1 MGIRMSNKVRDF
13 VDQVAPL
20 AIEIG
25 AKYGIDPKLIIAQTA
40 LETGWGSSVAG
51 NNYFGVKG
59 KGQKVRT
66 QEQGPGANYGVIDDF
81 RVYDGLRSSME
92 DYARLIGTNP
102 RYAAVPKANSL
113 NGQIQAVFD
122 AGYATDD
129 NSDGDGGYVGKL
141 KAVSGMIGDL
151 SKYRQA
157 PTPATINAGLRDGTA
172 LDAIAGM
179 AGGTAAT
186 AYAPAG
192 MALPQLTPN
201 VNADVPLPRRR
212 PSGSDR
218 MMNDTFDSLG
228 NTLSGADGLAL
239 NPVTGAAP
247 TGFDAGL
254 GFFSNGQP
262 AMGMLPER
270 ANSLGMTAG
279 IDPTFTLP
287 QYPDPASMSDDMR
300 LMRSANAQGLPPLP
314 PLTGEKPATVATGY
328 DAWLSGGALPGAGPS
343 TRTVASVPIDPL
355 TRLPMNT
362 ETQQAADTSR
372 WGSQFMRNDR
382 LPTGT
387 PGATAMD
394 PVFGGIPP
402 QVVASSG
409 FKHAGEGA
417 DPLVGLPPFPAPYGV
432 AEGARNRYASNNLYG
447 TGGVDIDPGM
457 IPPVP
462 QRFGMGDLA
471 RIAAPNR
478 QAVADRVDGMRAGM
492 VPTNLPGRASTSQSN
507 GLMGTLAS
515 LFGGGPKTGVA
526 TMQDI
531 QRPNP
536 SQQYGL
542 AGAGLFRTPAFGNAL
557 ASALSAATPGGANLS
572 NFAIG
577 TNGYAYERN
586 KDGSY
591 DRAGRPSSN
600 GSSYGSLINRLTA

>member
-1 MGIRMSNKVRDF
+1 MSAPDVIRKVMIAEALGDGRPGLEL
-13 VDQVAPL
+13 VAASILNRSVKRNLSPEDVVKQPSQYT
-20 AIEIG
+20 AYKNPG
-25 AKYGIDPKLIIAQTA
+25 SVVAKSFNDPKAIALVDSIWDDMVANGVPQKYAGVDYYHTDA
-40 LETGWGSSVAG
+40 VNPSWNKSYTEKGKVGSHIYYASKGDGYRVAG
-51 NNYFGVKG
+51 TG
-59 KGQKVRT
+59 
-66 QEQGPGANYGVIDDF
+66 
-81 RVYDGLRSSME
+81 
-92 DYARLIGTNP
+92 
-102 RYAAVPKANSL
+102 
-113 NGQIQAVFD
+113 
-122 AGYATDD
+122 
-129 NSDGDGGYVGKL
+129 
-141 KAVSGMIGDL
+141 
-151 SKYRQA
+151 A
-157 PTPATINAGLRDGTA
+157 PTPATMSAGLRDGGSA
-172 LDAIAGM
+172 LDAIAAM
-179 AGGTAAT
+179 AGGTAGS
-186 AYAPAG
+186 AYAPGGMSLSSLPAVAAG
-192 MALPQLTPN
+192 
-201 VNADVPLPRRR
+201 ADVPLPRRR
-212 PSGSDR
+212 PTTADQVISG
-218 MMNDTFDSLG
+218 TFRDLGASKGAADS
-228 NTLSGADGLAL
+228 LAL
-239 NPVTGAAP
+239 NPVTGGVP

-314 PLTGEKPATVATGY
+314 PLTGERPANIATGY
-328 DAWLSGGALPGAGPS
+328 DDWLAGGALPGAGPS
-343 TRTVASVPIDPL
+343 TRTVTSIPIDPN

-394 PVFGGIPP
+394 PVSGGIPP

-409 FKHAGEGA
+409 FKHAGEGV
-417 DPLVGLPPFPAPYGV
+417 DPLVGLPPFPQPYGV

-478 QAVADRVDGMRAGM
+478 EAVADRVDGMRAGM